1 MSCPN
6 DPQIQTHHLTPH
18 LSSQEDA
25 LKSRSPHEVYH
36 TQSRIDI
43 CASLLITL
51 TIAGLLII
59 PTYLLYTLVK
69 NFQGGALDRH
79 ATATCIAIL
88 LVCTLL
94 FSGVLSAFTR
104 ARRHEVLGAA
114 AAYCAVLVVFM
125 GNMPD

>member
-1 MSCPN
+1 
-6 DPQIQTHHLTPH
+6 
-18 LSSQEDA
+18 
-25 LKSRSPHEVYH
+25 
-36 TQSRIDI
+36 
-43 CASLLITL
+43 
-51 TIAGLLII
+51 
-59 PTYLLYTLVK
+59 LVK
-69 NFQGGALDRH
+69 NSQSQSDAGLDRH